1 MAAAAAAAE
10 GNSAAAATSPPPP
23 PPEGND
29 EDGEEAESPQEE
41 EEDEEEEAAAAG
53 PSSGVAGGNS
63 AGFRL
68 TAVRRDPAVRLQHG
82 VSGLEPLAWSE
93 DHRVSVSTARS
104 IAVLE
109 QLSDIQGGGSN
120 SSGGAATDLV
130 IHRTAVPAP
139 AAACHLKVGSKKE
152 VAECKEKFASSKD
165 PTVSQTFMLDR
176 VFNPEGKSLPSMR
189 GFKYASWS
197 PLGCDANGRCLL
209 AALTVDNRLTI
220 HTNLN
225 RLQWVQLVD
234 LTEFYGERL
243 YENSYRLC
251 KGEGP
256 RADLGDFSEFQRRH
270 SMQTPVR
277 MEWSGICTTQQ
288 VKHNNECRDVG
299 SVLLAVIFENG
310 NIAVWQFQLPFVGK
324 ESITSC
330 NTIESGISSPSVLSW
345 WEYEH
350 SNRKMSGLIVGSA
363 FGPVKILPVN
373 LKAVKGY
380 FTLRQPV
387 VLWQEMDQLP
397 VHSIKS
403 IPLYHPYQKC
413 SCSLVVA
420 ARGCYVFWCLLLIS
434 KAGLNVHNSH
444 VTGLHS
450 LPIISMTA
458 DKQNG
463 TIYTCSIDGKVRQL
477 IPIFTD
483 VALKF
488 EHQLLKLSEVFGSVR
503 THGIAVSPCGAY
515 LAVVTTEGMTNGL
528 HPITKSYQV
537 QFVTLKTFE
546 EAAAQLLES
555 SVQNL
560 FRQVDLT
567 DLVRWKILK
576 DKHIPRF
583 LQEALDKKIESFGS
597 TYFWRFK
604 LFLLRILYQ
613 SLQKAP
619 SEALWRPT
627 HEDTKVLIAHSPG
640 TDGSEEPQQDEGTLK
655 QDSKQ
660 NPSNVVSGVDMD
672 DLADDSLV
680 RPSDLGGREPMEEKL
695 LEIQAQIEA
704 VEMHLTREHMKRVL
718 GEVYLHT
725 WITENTSIP
734 TRGVCDFLM
743 CDESYD
749 DRTARVL
756 IGHILKKMNKQT
768 FPEHCSLCKE
778 ILPFADRKQAVCSNG
793 HIWLRCF
800 LTYQACQSLV
810 YRRCL
815 LRDSIARH
823 PTPEGIPTSEFQDV
837 LAWCQES
844 P

>member
-1 MAAAAAAAE
+1 MAAAE
-10 GNSAAAATSPPPP
+10 RGGSPSLSA
-23 PPEGND
+23 
-29 EDGEEAESPQEE
+29 GEEEPPLGLDSLV
-41 EEDEEEEAAAAG
+41 EEAAAA
-53 PSSGVAGGNS
+53 PS

-68 TAVRRDPAVRLQHG
+68 TAVRREPAVKLQHG

-109 QLSDIQGGGSN
+109 QLSDVH
-120 SSGGAATDLV
+120 SGGQEMV

-139 AAACHLKVGSKKE
+139 SAACFLKVGPKKE
-152 VAECKEKFASSKD
+152 VAECKEKFASSAD

-176 VFNPEGKSLPSMR
+176 VFNPEGKSLPPMR
-189 GFKYASWS
+189 GFKYSSWS

-209 AALTVDNRLTI
+209 AALTMDNRLTI
-220 HTNLN
+220 HANLN

-234 LTEFYGERL
+234 LTEIYGERL
-243 YENSYRLC
+243 YEASYRLS
-251 KGEGP
+251 KADTPRGE
-256 RADLGDFSEFQRRH
+256 LGDFSEFQRRH

-299 SVLLAVIFENG
+299 SVLLAVLFENG
-310 NIAVWQFQLPFVGK
+310 NIAVWQFQLPFLGK
-324 ESITSC
+324 EAITSC
-330 NTIESGISSPSVLSW
+330 NTIESGINSPSVLSW

-350 SNRKMSGLIVGSA
+350 NNRKMSGLIVGSD

-397 VHSIKS
+397 VHSIKC

-420 ARGCYVFWCLLLIS
+420 ARGPYVFWCLLLIS

-450 LPIISMTA
+450 LPIVSLTA

-463 TIYTCSIDGKVRQL
+463 TVYTCSSDGK
-477 IPIFTD
+477 
-483 VALKF
+483 
-488 EHQLLKLSEVFGSVR
+488 
-503 THGIAVSPCGAY
+503 
-515 LAVVTTEGMTNGL
+515 
-528 HPITKSYQV
+528 
-537 QFVTLKTFE
+537 
-546 EAAAQLLES
+546 
-555 SVQNL
+555 
-560 FRQVDLT
+560 
-567 DLVRWKILK
+567 
-576 DKHIPRF
+576 
-583 LQEALDKKIESFGS
+583 EALDKKIESCGS

-613 SLQKAP
+613 SMQKAP
-619 SEALWRPT
+619 SEVMWRPS
-627 HEDTKVLIAHSPG
+627 HEDAKILISDSPG
-640 TDGSEEPQQDEGTLK
+640 MGSTEEDQEEGT
-655 QDSKQ
+655 SKQ
-660 NPSNVVSGVDMD
+660 ASKQSLCDTGKGMD
-672 DLADDSLV
+672 IDDTADDSL
-680 RPSDLGGREPMEEKL
+680 PQSSDIGGREPMEEKL

-743 CDESYD
+743 SDDGYD

-778 ILPFADRKQAVCSNG
+778 ILPFTDRKQAVCSNG

-800 LTYQACQSLV
+800 LTYQSCQSLV

-815 LRDSIARH
+815 LHDSIARH
-823 PTPEGIPTSEFQDV
+823 PTPEDPEWIKRLLQGPCTFCD
-837 LAWCQES
+837 S
-844 P
+844 PVF

>member
-1 MAAAAAAAE
+1 MAAPAGAAAE
-10 GNSAAAATSPPPP
+10 GSPADGPPPP
-23 PPEGND
+23 PPLPEGV
-29 EDGEEAESPQEE
+29 AEG
-41 EEDEEEEAAAAG
+41 EAASAEAG
-53 PSSGVAGGNS
+53 PSG

-68 TAVRRDPAVRLQHG
+68 TVGRREPAVRLQHG

-109 QLSDIQGGGSN
+109 QLSDARGGS
-120 SSGGAATDLV
+120 ADLV
-130 IHRTAVPAP
+130 LHRTAVPAP

-152 VAECKEKFASSKD
+152 VAESKEKFASSKD
-165 PTVSQTFMLDR
+165 PAVSQTFMLDR
-176 VFNPEGKSLPSMR
+176 VFNPEGKSLPSLR
-189 GFKYASWS
+189 GFKYSSWS
-197 PLGCDANGRCLL
+197 PLGCDANSRCLL
-209 AALTVDNRLTI
+209 AALTLDNRLTI
-220 HTNLN
+220 HANLN

-234 LTEFYGERL
+234 LTELYGERL
-243 YENSYRLC
+243 SENSYKLC
-251 KGEGP
+251 KGEAP
-256 RADLGDFSEFQRRH
+256 RGDLGDFSEFQRRH

-288 VKHNNECRDVG
+288 VKHNHECRDVG
-299 SVLLAVIFENG
+299 SVLLAVVFENG

-330 NTIESGISSPSVLSW
+330 STIESGIHSPSVLSW

-387 VLWQEMDQLP
+387 VLWPEMDQLP
-397 VHSIKS
+397 VQSIKS
-403 IPLYHPYQKC
+403 MPLYHPYQKC

-450 LPIISMTA
+450 LPIVSMSA

-488 EHQLLKLSEVFGSVR
+488 EHQLIKLSDVFGSVR
-503 THGIAVSPCGAY
+503 THGIAVSPSGAY
-515 LAVVTTEGMTNGL
+515 LAVVTTEGLVNGL
-528 HPITKSYQV
+528 HPPTKNYQV

-555 SVQNL
+555 SLQNL

-576 DKHIPRF
+576 DKHVPRF
-583 LQEALDKKIESFGS
+583 LQEALDKKIESFGGS

-619 SEALWRPT
+619 SEALWKPT
-627 HEDTKVLIAHSPG
+627 HEDLKVFITHSPG
-640 TDGSEEPQQDEGTLK
+640 TGSLEEHLQDEGAREGSKPSQGDTDVE
-655 QDSKQ
+655 DS
-660 NPSNVVSGVDMD
+660 P
-672 DLADDSLV
+672 DDSLAA
-680 RPSDLGGREPMEEKL
+680 PSDPGGEEPIADKL
-695 LEIQAQIEA
+695 REIQAQIEA

-743 CDESYD
+743 SDESYD

-800 LTYQACQSLV
+800 LTYQSCQSLV

-823 PTPEGIPTSEFQDV
+823 PTPEDPDWIKRLLQGPCTFCD
-837 LAWCQES
+837 S
-844 P
+844 PVF

>member
-1 MAAAAAAAE
+1 MAAAAAR
-10 GNSAAAATSPPPP
+10 GGSPSLSA
-23 PPEGND
+23 
-29 EDGEEAESPQEE
+29 GEEEPPLGLDSLV
-41 EEDEEEEAAAAG
+41 EEAAAAA
-53 PSSGVAGGNS
+53 PS

-68 TAVRRDPAVRLQHG
+68 TAVRREPAVRLQHG

-109 QLSDIQGGGSN
+109 QLSDVH
-120 SSGGAATDLV
+120 SGGQEMV

-139 AAACHLKVGSKKE
+139 SAACLLKVGPKKE
-152 VAECKEKFASSKD
+152 VAECKEKFASSVD

-176 VFNPEGKSLPSMR
+176 VFNPEGKSLPPMR
-189 GFKYASWS
+189 GFKYSSWS

-209 AALTVDNRLTI
+209 AALTMDNRLTI

-234 LTEFYGERL
+234 LTQIYGERL
-243 YENSYRLC
+243 YEASYKLSKADTPR
-251 KGEGP
+251 GE
-256 RADLGDFSEFQRRH
+256 LGDFSEFQRRH

-299 SVLLAVIFENG
+299 SVLLAVLFENG
-310 NIAVWQFQLPFVGK
+310 NIAVWQFQLPF
-324 ESITSC
+324 
-330 NTIESGISSPSVLSW
+330 L
-345 WEYEH
+345 
-350 SNRKMSGLIVGSA
+350 
-363 FGPVKILPVN
+363 
-373 LKAVKGY
+373 
-380 FTLRQPV
+380 
-387 VLWQEMDQLP
+387 
-397 VHSIKS
+397 
-403 IPLYHPYQKC
+403 
-413 SCSLVVA
+413 
-420 ARGCYVFWCLLLIS
+420 
-434 KAGLNVHNSH
+434 AGLNVHNSH

-450 LPIISMTA
+450 LPIVSMTA

-463 TIYTCSIDGKVRQL
+463 TVYTCSSDGKVRQL

-488 EHQLLKLSEVFGSVR
+488 EHQLIKLSEVFGSVR

-515 LAVVTTEGMTNGL
+515 LAVITTEGMTNGL
-528 HPITKSYQV
+528 HPVNKNYQV

-576 DKHIPRF
+576 DKHIPQF
-583 LQEALDKKIESFGS
+583 LQEALDKKIESCGS

-613 SLQKAP
+613 SMQKAP
-619 SEALWRPT
+619 SEVMWRPS
-627 HEDTKVLIAHSPG
+627 HEDAKILISDSPG
-640 TDGSEEPQQDEGTLK
+640 MGSTEDDQEEGT
-655 QDSKQ
+655 SKQ
-660 NPSNVVSGVDMD
+660 ASKQSLCDTGKGMD
-672 DLADDSLV
+672 IDDTADDSL
-680 RPSDLGGREPMEEKL
+680 PQSSDIGGREPMEEKL

-743 CDESYD
+743 SDDGYD

-778 ILPFADRKQAVCSNG
+778 ILPFTDRKQAVCSNG

-800 LTYQACQSLV
+800 LTYQSCQSLV

-815 LRDSIARH
+815 LHDSIARH
-823 PTPEGIPTSEFQDV
+823 PTPEDPEWIKRLLQGPCTFCD
-837 LAWCQES
+837 S
-844 P
+844 PVF

>member
-1 MAAAAAAAE
+1 MNTADKDRVRPAADGPA
-10 GNSAAAATSPPPP
+10 PP
-23 PPEGND
+23 
-29 EDGEEAESPQEE
+29 EE
-41 EEDEEEEAAAAG
+41 EEEEGGEAGGREPAADATPG
-53 PSSGVAGGNS
+53 PSDA
-63 AGFRL
+63 FRL
-68 TAVRRDPAVRLQHG
+68 LAARREPAVKLQHP

-109 QLSDIQGGGSN
+109 LICDVHNPGQ
-120 SSGGAATDLV
+120 DLV
-130 IHRTAVPAP
+130 IHRTSVPAP
-139 AAACHLKVGSKKE
+139 LSSCLLKVGSKAE
-152 VAECKEKFASSKD
+152 VAQCKEKFASSAD
-165 PTVSQTFMLDR
+165 PAISQTFMLDR
-176 VFNPEGKSLPSMR
+176 AFNPEGKALPPLR
-189 GFKYASWS
+189 GFKYTSWS
-197 PLGCDANGRCLL
+197 PMGCDANGRCIL
-209 AALTVDNRLTI
+209 AALTMDNRLTI
-220 HTNLN
+220 QANLN

-234 LTEFYGERL
+234 LTEIYGDRL
-243 YENSYRLC
+243 FETSYRFSKSEAPGGNL
-251 KGEGP
+251 
-256 RADLGDFSEFQRRH
+256 ADFAEFQRRH

-299 SVLLAVIFENG
+299 SVLLAVLFENG

-324 ESITSC
+324 ESISSC
-330 NTIESGISSPSVLSW
+330 NTIESGITSPSVLFW

-350 SNRKMSGLIVGSA
+350 NNRKMSGLIVGSA

-373 LKAVKGY
+373 LKAIKGY

-387 VLWQEMDQLP
+387 VLWKEMDQLP
-397 VHSIKS
+397 VHSIKCV
-403 IPLYHPYQKC
+403 PLYHPYQKC

-420 ARGCYVFWCLLLIS
+420 ARGPYVFWCLLLIS

-450 LPIISMTA
+450 LPIVSMTA

-463 TIYTCSIDGKVRQL
+463 TVYTCSSDGKVRQL

-488 EHQLLKLSEVFGSVR
+488 EHQLIKLSEVFGSVR

-515 LAVVTTEGMTNGL
+515 LAIITTEGMVNGL
-528 HPITKSYQV
+528 HPVNKNYQV
-537 QFVTLKTFE
+537 QFVALKTFE

-560 FRQVDLT
+560 FKQVDLL

-576 DKHIPRF
+576 DKYIPPF
-583 LQEALDKKIESFGS
+583 LHEALEKKIESSGA

-613 SLQKAP
+613 SMQKTP
-619 SEALWRPT
+619 SEALWQPT
-627 HEDTKVLIAHSPG
+627 KEDSKILLVDSPG
-640 TDGSEEPQQDEGTLK
+640 MGPAEDEQEEGTSSRPATK
-655 QDSKQ
+655 QGLQEKSKEGD
-660 NPSNVVSGVDMD
+660 PD
-672 DLADDSLV
+672 DPADDSLTQAG
-680 RPSDLGGREPMEEKL
+680 DAGGHEPMEEKL
-695 LEIQAQIEA
+695 LEIQGKIEA

-725 WITENTSIP
+725 WITENTSVP
-734 TRGVCDFLM
+734 TRGLCDFLM
-743 CDESYD
+743 SDEEYD

-756 IGHILKKMNKQT
+756 IGHISKKMNKQT

-778 ILPFADRKQAVCSNG
+778 ILPFTDRKQAVCSNG

-800 LTYQACQSLV
+800 LTYQSCQSLI

-815 LRDSIARH
+815 LHDSIARH
-823 PTPEGIPTSEFQDV
+823 PTPEDPDWIKRLLQ
-837 LAWCQES
+837 S
-844 P
+844 PCPFCDSPVF

>member
-1 MAAAAAAAE
+1 AAGREEPPLGLEAVAEEATAAAAA
-10 GNSAAAATSPPPP
+10 
-23 PPEGND
+23 
-29 EDGEEAESPQEE
+29 
-41 EEDEEEEAAAAG
+41 
-53 PSSGVAGGNS
+53 S

-68 TAVRRDPAVRLQHG
+68 TAVRREPAVRLQHG
-82 VSGLEPLAWSE
+82 ASGLEPLAWSE

-109 QLSDIQGGGSN
+109 QLSDVQ
-120 SSGGAATDLV
+120 SGGQDMV

-139 AAACHLKVGSKKE
+139 AAACTLKVGPKKE
-152 VAECKEKFASSKD
+152 VAECKEKFASSVD

-176 VFNPEGKSLPSMR
+176 VFNPEGKSLTPMR
-189 GFKYASWS
+189 GFKYSSWS

-209 AALTVDNRLTI
+209 AALTMDNRLSI
-220 HTNLN
+220 HANLN

-234 LTEFYGERL
+234 LTELYGQRL
-243 YENSYRLC
+243 LEAGYKLC
-251 KGEGP
+251 KADAACGE
-256 RADLGDFSEFQRRH
+256 LGDFAEFQRRH
-270 SMQTPVR
+270 SMQAPVR

-299 SVLLAVIFENG
+299 SVLLAVLFENG
-310 NIAVWQFQLPFVGK
+310 HIAVWQFQLPFLGK

-363 FGPVKILPVN
+363 YGPVKIIPVN

-397 VHSIKS
+397 VHSIKC

-420 ARGCYVFWCLLLIS
+420 ARGPYVFWCLLLIS

-450 LPIISMTA
+450 LPIVSMTA

-463 TIYTCSIDGKVRQL
+463 TVYTCSSDGKVRQL

-483 VALKF
+483 IALKF
-488 EHQLLKLSEVFGSVR
+488 EHQLLKLSEVFGCVR

-515 LAVVTTEGMTNGL
+515 LAVITTEGMANGL
-528 HPITKSYQV
+528 HPVNKNYQV

-576 DKHIPRF
+576 DKHIPQF
-583 LQEALDKKIESFGS
+583 LQEALDKKIESCGS

-613 SLQKAP
+613 SMQKAP
-619 SEALWRPT
+619 TEVTWRPS
-627 HEDTKVLIAHSPG
+627 HEDAKILISDSPG
-640 TDGSEEPQQDEGTLK
+640 MGSTEDDQEEGT
-655 QDSKQ
+655 SKQ
-660 NPSNVVSGVDMD
+660 ASKQSVGDMGKGVDID
-672 DLADDSLV
+672 DTAEDSLHQ
-680 RPSDLGGREPMEEKL
+680 PSDTGGREPMVEKL

-743 CDESYD
+743 SDDGYD

-778 ILPFADRKQAVCSNG
+778 ILPFTDRKQAVCSNG

-800 LTYQACQSLV
+800 LTYQSCQSLV

-815 LRDSIARH
+815 LHDSIARH
-823 PTPEGIPTSEFQDV
+823 PTPEDPEWIKRLLQGPCTFCD
-837 LAWCQES
+837 S
-844 P
+844 PVF

>member
-1 MAAAAAAAE
+1 
-10 GNSAAAATSPPPP
+10 
-23 PPEGND
+23 
-29 EDGEEAESPQEE
+29 QV
-41 EEDEEEEAAAAG
+41 G
-53 PSSGVAGGNS
+53 P
-63 AGFRL
+63 
-68 TAVRRDPAVRLQHG
+68 
-82 VSGLEPLAWSE
+82 
-93 DHRVSVSTARS
+93 
-104 IAVLE
+104 
-109 QLSDIQGGGSN
+109 
-120 SSGGAATDLV
+120 
-130 IHRTAVPAP
+130 
-139 AAACHLKVGSKKE
+139 KKE
-152 VAECKEKFASSKD
+152 VAECKEKFASSVD

-176 VFNPEGKSLPSMR
+176 VFNPEGKSLPPMR
-189 GFKYASWS
+189 GFKYSSWS

-209 AALTVDNRLTI
+209 AALTMDNRLTI
-220 HTNLN
+220 HANLN

-234 LTEFYGERL
+234 LTEIYGERL
-243 YENSYRLC
+243 YEASYKLSKADTPR
-251 KGEGP
+251 GE
-256 RADLGDFSEFQRRH
+256 LGDFSEFQRRH

-299 SVLLAVIFENG
+299 SVLLAVLFENS
-310 NIAVWQFQLPFVGK
+310 NIAVWQFQLPFLGK

-330 NTIESGISSPSVLSW
+330 NTIESGINSPSVLSW

-350 SNRKMSGLIVGSA
+350 NNRKMSGLIVGSA

-397 VHSIKS
+397 VHSIKC

-420 ARGCYVFWCLLLIS
+420 ARGAYVFWCLLLIS

-450 LPIISMTA
+450 LPIVSMTA

-463 TIYTCSIDGKVRQL
+463 TVYTCSSDGKVRQL

-488 EHQLLKLSEVFGSVR
+488 EHQLIKLSEVFGSVR

-515 LAVVTTEGMTNGL
+515 LAVITTEGMTNGL
-528 HPITKSYQV
+528 HPVNKNYQV

-576 DKHIPRF
+576 DKHIPQF
-583 LQEALDKKIESFGS
+583 LQEALDKKIESCGS

-613 SLQKAP
+613 SMQKAP
-619 SEALWRPT
+619 SEVMWRPS
-627 HEDTKVLIAHSPG
+627 HEDAKILISDSPG
-640 TDGSEEPQQDEGTLK
+640 LGSTEDDQEEGT
-655 QDSKQ
+655 SKQ
-660 NPSNVVSGVDMD
+660 ASKQSLCDTGKGMD
-672 DLADDSLV
+672 IDDTAEDSL
-680 RPSDLGGREPMEEKL
+680 PQSSDIGGREPMEEKL
-695 LEIQAQIEA
+695 LEVQAQIEA

-743 CDESYD
+743 SNDGYD

-778 ILPFADRKQAVCSNG
+778 ILPFTDRKQAVCSNG

-800 LTYQACQSLV
+800 LTYQSCQSLV

-815 LRDSIARH
+815 LHDSIARH
-823 PTPEGIPTSEFQDV
+823 PTPEDPEWIKRLLQGPCTFCD
-837 LAWCQES
+837 S
-844 P
+844 PVF

>member
-1 MAAAAAAAE
+1 MAAAAE
-10 GNSAAAATSPPPP
+10 RGGSPSLSA
-23 PPEGND
+23 
-29 EDGEEAESPQEE
+29 GEEEPPLGLDSLV
-41 EEDEEEEAAAAG
+41 EEAAAA
-53 PSSGVAGGNS
+53 PS

-68 TAVRRDPAVRLQHG
+68 TAVRREPAVRLQHG

-109 QLSDIQGGGSN
+109 QLSDVH
-120 SSGGAATDLV
+120 SGGQEMV

-139 AAACHLKVGSKKE
+139 SAACLLKVGPKRE
-152 VAECKEKFASSKD
+152 VAECKEKFASSVD

-176 VFNPEGKSLPSMR
+176 VFNPERKSLPPMR
-189 GFKYASWS
+189 GFKYSSWS

-209 AALTVDNRLTI
+209 AALTMDNRLTI
-220 HTNLN
+220 HANLN

-234 LTEFYGERL
+234 LTEIYGERL
-243 YENSYRLC
+243 YEASYKLSKADAPR
-251 KGEGP
+251 GE
-256 RADLGDFSEFQRRH
+256 LGDFSEFQRRH

-299 SVLLAVIFENG
+299 SVLLAVLFENG
-310 NIAVWQFQLPFVGK
+310 NIAVWQFQLPF
-324 ESITSC
+324 
-330 NTIESGISSPSVLSW
+330 L
-345 WEYEH
+345 
-350 SNRKMSGLIVGSA
+350 
-363 FGPVKILPVN
+363 
-373 LKAVKGY
+373 
-380 FTLRQPV
+380 
-387 VLWQEMDQLP
+387 
-397 VHSIKS
+397 
-403 IPLYHPYQKC
+403 
-413 SCSLVVA
+413 
-420 ARGCYVFWCLLLIS
+420 
-434 KAGLNVHNSH
+434 GLNVHNSH

-450 LPIISMTA
+450 LPIVSMTA

-463 TIYTCSIDGKVRQL
+463 TVYTCSSDGKVRQL

-488 EHQLLKLSEVFGSVR
+488 EHQLIKLSEVFGSVR

-515 LAVVTTEGMTNGL
+515 LAVITTEGMTNGL
-528 HPITKSYQV
+528 HPVNKNYQV

-576 DKHIPRF
+576 DKHIPQF
-583 LQEALDKKIESFGS
+583 LQEALDKKIESCGS

-613 SLQKAP
+613 SMQKAP
-619 SEALWRPT
+619 SEVMWRPS
-627 HEDTKVLIAHSPG
+627 HEDAKILISDSPG
-640 TDGSEEPQQDEGTLK
+640 MGSTEDDQEEGT
-655 QDSKQ
+655 SKQ
-660 NPSNVVSGVDMD
+660 ASKQSLCDTGKGMD
-672 DLADDSLV
+672 IDDTADDSL
-680 RPSDLGGREPMEEKL
+680 PQSSDIGGREPMEEKL

-743 CDESYD
+743 SDDGYD

-778 ILPFADRKQAVCSNG
+778 ILPFTDRKQAVCSNG

-800 LTYQACQSLV
+800 LTYQSCQSLV

-815 LRDSIARH
+815 LHDSIARH
-823 PTPEGIPTSEFQDV
+823 PTPEDPEWIKRLLQGPCTFCD
-837 LAWCQES
+837 S
-844 P
+844 PVF

>member
-1 MAAAAAAAE
+1 MRGAGPRRGVGKMAAAVVAE
-10 GNSAAAATSPPPP
+10 AT
-23 PPEGND
+23 
-29 EDGEEAESPQEE
+29 
-41 EEDEEEEAAAAG
+41 AAAG
-53 PSSGVAGGNS
+53 PSSSPPPEAPEPAEEASGAPS

-68 TAVRRDPAVRLQHG
+68 TAARREPAVRLQHG

-93 DHRVSVSTARS
+93 DHRVSVSTPRS

-109 QLSDIQGGGSN
+109 QLSDIHAA
-120 SSGGAATDLV
+120 GADLV

-139 AAACHLKVGSKKE
+139 AATCHLRVGSKRE
-152 VAECKEKFASSKD
+152 VAECKELFASSKD
-165 PTVSQTFMLDR
+165 PTISQTFMLDR
-176 VFNPEGKSLPSMR
+176 VFNPEGKLLPSMR
-189 GFKYASWS
+189 GFKYSSWS

-209 AALTVDNRLTI
+209 AALTMDNRLTI
-220 HTNLN
+220 HANLN
-225 RLQWVQLVD
+225 RLQ
-234 LTEFYGERL
+234 G
-243 YENSYRLC
+243 SP
-251 KGEGP
+251 P
-256 RADLGDFSEFQRRH
+256 RADLRDFAEFQRRH

-288 VKHNNECRDVG
+288 VKHNHECRDVG
-299 SVLLAVIFENG
+299 SVLLAVVFENG
-310 NIAVWQFQLPFVGK
+310 HIAIWQFQLPFLGQ

-330 NTIESGISSPSVLSW
+330 STIESGIGSPSVLSW

-350 SNRKMSGLIVGSA
+350 SNRKMSGLIVGSR

-397 VHSIKS
+397 VHSIRS

-450 LPIISMTA
+450 LPIVSMTA

-463 TIYTCSIDGKVRQL
+463 TVYTCSVDGKVRQL

-488 EHQLLKLSEVFGSVR
+488 EHQLIRLSEVLGSVR

-515 LAVVTTEGMTNGL
+515 LAVVTTEGMANGL
-528 HPITKSYQV
+528 HPIAKNYQV

-567 DLVRWKILK
+567 DLVRWKILQ

-627 HEDTKVLIAHSPG
+627 HEDAKVLVVHPPG
-640 TDGSEEPQQDEGTLK
+640 GAEEHQRDEGTWRQGRK
-655 QDSKQ
+655 PGAGRGAAEVEDS
-660 NPSNVVSGVDMD
+660 
-672 DLADDSLV
+672 ADDSLA
-680 RPSDLGGREPMEEKL
+680 PSSDLGGREPMEEKL
-695 LEIQAQIEA
+695 LELQAQIEA
-704 VEMHLTREHMKRVL
+704 VETRLTREHMKRVL

-743 CDESYD
+743 ADESYD

-778 ILPFADRKQAVCSNG
+778 ILPFTDRKQAVCSNG
-793 HIWLRCF
+793 HLWHRCF
-800 LTYQACQSLV
+800 LTYQSCQSLV

-823 PTPEGIPTSEFQDV
+823 PTPEDPDWIKRLLQGPCTFCD
-837 LAWCQES
+837 S
-844 P
+844 PVF

>member
-1 MAAAAAAAE
+1 MRGARLARRGGVAAARPPPEASGGKMAAAGVAMVAEESPAAGSAEAA
-10 GNSAAAATSPPPP
+10 SSPPEI
-23 PPEGND
+23 PEG
-29 EDGEEAESPQEE
+29 
-41 EEDEEEEAAAAG
+41 DEEEEEEEKRKKKRRLPRRRRKG
-53 PSSGVAGGNS
+53 SSS

-68 TAVRRDPAVRLQHG
+68 TAARRDPPVRLQHG
-82 VSGLEPLAWSE
+82 VTGLEPLAWSE
-93 DHRVSVSTARS
+93 DHRVSVTTARS
-104 IAVLE
+104 VAVLE
-109 QLSDIQGGGSN
+109 QLSDVHGGGGGS
-120 SSGGAATDLV
+120 GADL
-130 IHRTAVPAP
+130 
-139 AAACHLKVGSKKE
+139 VGSKKE
-152 VAECKEKFASSKD
+152 VAACRERFANSKD
-165 PTVSQTFMLDR
+165 PTISQSFMLDR
-176 VFNPEGKSLPSMR
+176 VFNPEGKLLPSFR
-189 GFKYASWS
+189 GYKYASWS

-209 AALTVDNRLTI
+209 AALTLDNRLTI
-220 HTNLN
+220 HANLN

-234 LTEFYGERL
+234 LTELYGERL
-243 YENSYRLC
+243 RESGYRLS
-251 KGEGP
+251 KGEPP
-256 RADLGDFSEFQRRH
+256 RADLGSFSEFQRRH

-288 VKHNNECRDVG
+288 VKRNNECLDVG
-299 SVLLAVIFENG
+299 SVLLAVVFENG
-310 NIAVWQFQLPFVGK
+310 NVAVWQFQLPVVGH

-330 NTIESGISSPSVLSW
+330 NTIESGVSSPSVLSW

-363 FGPVKILPVN
+363 FGPIKILPVN

-397 VHSIKS
+397 VQSIKS
-403 IPLYHPYQKC
+403 VPLYHPYQKC

-444 VTGLHS
+444 VTGLHA

-458 DKQNG
+458 DRQNG
-463 TIYTCSIDGKVRQL
+463 TVYTCSVDGQVRQL

-483 VALKF
+483 AALKF
-488 EHQLLKLSEVFGSVR
+488 EHQLIRLSEVFGSVR

-528 HPITKSYQV
+528 HPISKTYQV

-567 DLVRWKILK
+567 DLIRWKILK
-576 DKHIPRF
+576 EKHIPRF
-583 LQEALDKKIESFGS
+583 LQEALDKKIETFGS
-597 TYFWRFK
+597 TYFWRFR
-604 LFLLRILYQ
+604 LFLLRVLRQ
-613 SLQKAP
+613 SLQKTP
-619 SEALWRPT
+619 SEALWRPS
-627 HEDTKVLIAHSPG
+627 HEDAKVFLAHSPG
-640 TDGSEEPQQDEGTLK
+640 TDPPEEQPQDKGASKRGRKRDPSETSRGAEEEEEEDTAE
-655 QDSKQ
+655 
-660 NPSNVVSGVDMD
+660 
-672 DLADDSLV
+672 
-680 RPSDLGGREPMEEKL
+680 GGRGPAEDRLP
-695 LEIQAQIEA
+695 EIQSQIEA

-743 CDESYD
+743 SEESYD
-749 DRTARVL
+749 DRTAQVL

-768 FPEHCSLCKE
+768 FPEHCSLCKQ
-778 ILPFADRKQAVCSNG
+778 ILPFTDRKQAVCSNG

-823 PTPEGIPTSEFQDV
+823 PTPADPEWIKRLLQGPCTFCD
-837 LAWCQES
+837 S
-844 P
+844 PVF